1 MMLIYEGLIVMHT
14 VIRCMATIVVLACLV
29 SCAGLGLSSSSR
41 SAFEAGLGLFN
52 QGKYED
58 AIPNFVKATEL
69 EPEFGRAYLYLGRS
83 QLNLRRWAAAVPPLR
98 SAYRLAPG
106 ETRKEALQI
115 FLDALIGAGSARL
128 AQGDL
133 SGSISLFKEALTLA
147 PESGKVKQ
155 PLAGALIQSGTQLLS
170 QGKASEAVSVFQ
182 DATQL
187 APQNFQGY
195 MGLAKSLFQSGDIMK
210 ALPAAQSALKLAPN
224 STEALSVFSLLN
236 QLQSR

>member
-1 MMLIYEGLIVMHT
+1 MLIHEGLNSMYT
-14 VIRCMATIVVLACLV
+14 MTRCMAVIAVLTCLV
-29 SCAGLGLSSSSR
+29 SCAGLSLPGSSR

-69 EPEFGRAYLYLGRS
+69 DPEYGRAYLYLGRS
-83 QLNLRRWAAAVPPLR
+83 NLNLRRWSAAVPPLR
-98 SAYRLAPG
+98 TAYRLAPG

-147 PESGKVKQ
+147 PESDQVKQ
-155 PLAGALIQSGTQLLS
+155 PLASALIQSGTQLLS

-182 DATQL
+182 DVTQL
-187 APQNFQGY
+187 APQNFRGY
-195 MGLAKSLFQSGDIMK
+195 MGLASSLFQSGDVMK
-210 ALPAAQSALKLAPN
+210 ALPAAQNALKLAPN